1 MDVDVDAV
9 IAELYGLRPGEFIA
23 ARDAHAARAR
33 RAKDTAAAH
42 RIAALRKPTLA
53 LWTANVLARARPEE
67 AEALLDL
74 GGELRRA
81 HRELDGARLRT
92 LSRRRHRMI
101 AGLARDAAGLAAA
114 AGQRVGDSVLREV
127 EQILHGLLTDP
138 DAGSDW
144 LAGHLSAAPRP
155 AGGFAGLEPAPGA
168 PLPKEARRPTSRP
181 PTGQPPGPT
190 RRTPDDGRDLARQ
203 ARRRAAEREAEAART
218 AEAQAAAAL
227 AEAEA
232 ELGTAQANAADLRA
246 RLADLRE
253 RSTAAD
259 EAARAAARRHREA
272 AQAAQ
277 RARKD
282 VEAAVRRLEDSV

>member
-1 MDVDVDAV
+1 MGMDVDAV
-9 IAELYGLRPGEFIA
+9 VAELYGLRPGEFIA
-23 ARDAHAARAR
+23 ARDAYAARAR
-33 RAKDTAAAH
+33 REKDTAAAR

-53 LWTANVLARARPEE
+53 VWTVNVLARARPEE

-81 HRELDGARLRT
+81 HRELDGAQLRT
-92 LSRRRHRMI
+92 LSRRQHQVI
-101 AGLARDAAGLAAA
+101 AGLARDAATLAAA
-114 AGQRVGDSVLREV
+114 AGERVSDSVQREV
-127 EQILHGLLTDP
+127 EQILHGLLADP

-144 LAGHLSAAPRP
+144 IAGHLNAAPEP

-168 PLPKEARRPTSRP
+168 RLAQEAPAPAARPRTEE
-181 PTGQPPGPT
+181 PPGPGQQ
-190 RRTPDDGRDLARQ
+190 TPDDGRAPARQ
-203 ARRRAAEREAEAART
+203 ARRRAAEREAEVART
-218 AEAQAAAAL
+218 AEAQAATEL

-232 ELGTAQANAADLRA
+232 ELGAARANAADLRA

-259 EAARAAARRHREA
+259 EEAAAAAGRHQEAEKAAR
-272 AQAAQ
+272 

-282 VEAAVRRLEDSV
+282 VEAALRRLADSA